1 MVGKSDG
8 RLMKSICEITEWQG
22 NKKFAFHE
30 IWGMTK
36 KFETTFII
44 EATKTGGRF
53 TIGWDNVMPY
63 WIIGQ
68 IVLLLLG
75 K

>member
-1 MVGKSDG
+1 
-8 RLMKSICEITEWQG
+8 
-22 NKKFAFHE
+22 
-30 IWGMTK
+30 MTK